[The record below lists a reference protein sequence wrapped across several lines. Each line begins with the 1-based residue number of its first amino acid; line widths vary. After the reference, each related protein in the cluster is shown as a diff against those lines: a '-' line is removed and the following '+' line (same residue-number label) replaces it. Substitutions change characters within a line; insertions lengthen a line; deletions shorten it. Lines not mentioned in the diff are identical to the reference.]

1 MSAQQIS
8 EVDLLLTG
16 SACPS
21 SWDHLSTKFSCS
33 LLFGPTVVP
42 YFACNEGF
50 IYWLLNSY
58 VCVFFLFVLFLFS
71 CHFPRLL
78 FVCNCFWYW
87 FFSVL
92 LAFLL
97 FSRYL
102 SMRCL
107 GLWDFDQDALLDGPI
122 QGLADRRKTTVLSSK
137 TNCSSLLYHR
147 AYRKWKKFAVT
158 QCLTGMFSSLNPF
171 MFHCT

>member
-1 MSAQQIS
+1 MSAQQLS

-21 SWDHLSTKFSCS
+21 SWHHLSTKFSCR
-33 LLFGPTVVP
+33 LLFGPNLEP

-50 IYWLLNSY
+50 FCCF
-58 VCVFFLFVLFLFS
+58 VFVFVFFSFS

-78 FVCNCFWYW
+78 FVCHCFCYW

-107 GLWDFDQDALLDGPI
+107 GLRDFDQDALLDGPI

-147 AYRKWKKFAVT
+147 AYRK
-158 QCLTGMFSSLNPF
+158 
-171 MFHCT
+171 

>member
-58 VCVFFLFVLFLFS
+58 VCVFFS

-78 FVCNCFWYW
+78 FVRNCFCYW

-107 GLWDFDQDALLDGPI
+107 GLWDFNQDALLDGPI
-122 QGLADRRKTTVLSSK
+122 QGLAYRRKTTVLSSK
-137 TNCSSLLYHR
+137 TNCSSLLYYR
-147 AYRKWKKFAVT
+147 AYRKWKKLAVF
-158 QCLTGMFSSLNPF
+158 QFLRGMFSSLNPF